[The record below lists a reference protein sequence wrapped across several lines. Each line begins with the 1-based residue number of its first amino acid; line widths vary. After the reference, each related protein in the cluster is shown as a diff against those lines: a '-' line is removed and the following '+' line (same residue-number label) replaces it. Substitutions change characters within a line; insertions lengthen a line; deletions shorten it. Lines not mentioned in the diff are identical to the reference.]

1 MPRASHVLPYATI
14 AVVALL
20 AGCGKNATAPST
32 PASAAPAQLVSGS
45 PSVVEPSGAGVVP
58 PSVEPS
64 GAPPGT
70 LTCAEL
76 GGAIQRAS
84 LMQPGVVDGIVR
96 TSGTADAPV
105 ADAAQRLVAAYVSA
119 VAAKGS
125 DSEPDAV
132 AAVSAAAADMEG
144 VCEQSGLATTG

>member
-1 MPRASHVLPYATI
+1 MPLKSHPSPYVTLAL
-14 AVVALL
+14 VALL
-20 AGCGKNATAPST
+20 AGCGKDAVPPATPGSAAPTSVT
-32 PASAAPAQLVSGS
+32 AESASAAES
-45 PSVVEPSGAGVVP
+45 SGAAEVP

-76 GGAIQRAS
+76 GEAIRRAS
-84 LMQPGVVDGIVR
+84 LMQPGVVDGIAR

-105 ADAAQRLVAAYVSA
+105 ADAAQRLATAYASA

-132 AAVSAAAADMEG
+132 AAVSAAAVDMEG
-144 VCEQSGLATTG
+144 VCDESGLATTG

>member
-1 MPRASHVLPYATI
+1 MF

-20 AGCGKNATAPST
+20 AGCGRDATAPST
-32 PASAAPAQLVSGS
+32 PASTAPTSLAPGVANAT
-45 PSVVEPSGAGVVP
+45 EPSGTGAP
-58 PSVEPS
+58 QSSVEPF

-76 GGAIQRAS
+76 GDSIRRAS
-84 LMQPGVVDGIVR
+84 LMQQGVVDGIIR

-105 ADAAQRLVAAYVSA
+105 ASAAQRLAAAYA
-119 VAAKGS
+119 VAVVAKGS
-125 DSEPDAV
+125 EGEPDAV
-132 AAVSAAAADMEG
+132 AAVSAAAVDMQG